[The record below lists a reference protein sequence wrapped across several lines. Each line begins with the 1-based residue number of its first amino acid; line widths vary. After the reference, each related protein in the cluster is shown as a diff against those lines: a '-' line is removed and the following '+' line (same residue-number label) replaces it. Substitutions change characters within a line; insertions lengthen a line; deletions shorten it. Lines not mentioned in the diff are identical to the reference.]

1 MNKYLELIDP
11 VDGLKVW
18 LRSDLIDYAYEEDKD
33 TVMVHSCGETHR
45 VSKESWDNALSIM
58 QHGRRLVEDHV
69 CKCEI

>member
-18 LRSDLIDYAYEEDKD
+18 LCPDLIDYAYEEDKE
-33 TVMVHSCGETHR
+33 TVMVHSCNELHR
-45 VSKESWDNALSIM
+45 VSKESWENALNTM
-58 QHGRRLVEDHV
+58 QRERRLVEDYT